1 MKRGQSFFQEMSCC
15 SAEQGEVHTR
25 TRRGQVQCWALMLNR
40 GQGQERKVR
49 AEQAGGAGESF
60 PPVNVY

>member
-1 MKRGQSFFQEMSCC
+1 M
-15 SAEQGEVHTR
+15 
-25 TRRGQVQCWALMLNR
+25 QCWALMLNR

>member
-1 MKRGQSFFQEMSCC
+1 M
-15 SAEQGEVHTR
+15 
-25 TRRGQVQCWALMLNR
+25 WALMLKG
-40 GQGQERKVR
+40 GQSQERRVR